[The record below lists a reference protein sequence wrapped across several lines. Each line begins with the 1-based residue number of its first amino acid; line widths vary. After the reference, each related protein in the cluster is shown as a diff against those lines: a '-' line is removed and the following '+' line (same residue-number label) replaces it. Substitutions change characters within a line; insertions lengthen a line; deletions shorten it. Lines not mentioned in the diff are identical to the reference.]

1 VKKVTLIIT
10 LALHCFA
17 LQAQKSPIKFG
28 EINIIDLEMRTY
40 AIDTTAP
47 AVILCDF
54 GYFDSRNFFF
64 RRNIRIK
71 ILKKEG
77 YDWGNRV
84 FSTSLKTNIKAS
96 TFNLVD
102 GKVVETKLQ
111 SNSIFVDRISETNY
125 KTRIAMPDIR
135 EGSVI
140 DISYGYYG
148 LPAEWRFQDEIP
160 ILWSE
165 LYIDSANE
173 FKLQRNIYGYYPL
186 AKSTDNHYIAVDVPA
201 FRKEPYMNS
210 WTNYISKVEFDLRE
224 VYDGNTY
231 HFLTNTWDDVF
242 KTLMN
247 NNYFGGAIKNNKYIS
262 EFAKEIS
269 SENLN
274 DREKVEMAFNKIKT
288 IKWNKEYSIFSSD
301 MTLSTP
307 FKNKS
312 GNSADINLSLFRL
325 LKSLNIN
332 SDLVLLSTRENGVI
346 LPNVPV
352 INKLNNVIVAAYI
365 DNDTLLLDATDNLSP
380 FDLLP
385 YQDINWQGRVLKESD
400 SYWIPL
406 STEKKFKRDI
416 GYNLSLSDNLMLEG
430 SYYSI
435 SSDYAAAE
443 LRNKVAQFNSQ
454 EEFIFDVQK
463 LREGFTISNSKING
477 LSDLKEKVTEEMSIS
492 IENAVEEIGGEI
504 YIYPML
510 YERMMHNPFKT
521 NDRKYPVD
529 FGYKIQES
537 VTVNIKLPEG
547 YQVVSFPK
555 SIKFQLKEKASSVI
569 FLASGNDISISVK
582 YLFEIN
588 KTIFLPNDYS
598 SLQGLFNQIVLK
610 HSEPIILKKISQ

>member
-1 VKKVTLIIT
+1 MKKVTLIIT

>member
-1 VKKVTLIIT
+1 VKKVALIIT
-10 LALHCFA
+10 LALHCFT

-443 LRNKVAQFNSQ
+443 LRNKIAQFNSQ

-463 LREGFTISNSKING
+463 LREGFNISNSKING

-555 SIKFQLKEKASSVI
+555 SIKFQLKEKSSSVI

>member
-1 VKKVTLIIT
+1 MKKVTLIIT

-555 SIKFQLKEKASSVI
+555 SIKFQLKEKSSSVI
-569 FLASGNDISISVK
+569 FLASGNDISISV
-582 YLFEIN
+582 
-588 KTIFLPNDYS
+588 
-598 SLQGLFNQIVLK
+598 
-610 HSEPIILKKISQ
+610 

>member
-1 VKKVTLIIT
+1 MKKVTLIIT

-443 LRNKVAQFNSQ
+443 LRNKIAQFNSQ

>member
-443 LRNKVAQFNSQ
+443 LRNKIAQFNSQ

-463 LREGFTISNSKING
+463 LREGFNISNSKING

-555 SIKFQLKEKASSVI
+555 SIKFQLKEKSSSVI

>member
-1 VKKVTLIIT
+1 MKKVTLIIT

-463 LREGFTISNSKING
+463 LREGFNISNLKING

>member
-463 LREGFTISNSKING
+463 LREGFNISNLKING